1 MRNVVFV
8 IQKLKNKKML
18 EILVLLSLEVGSL
31 RLYSD
36 SWKVLCTPIPDF
48 GKITSEWNFENYS
61 HQPVTCLRRQ
71 SDHHLNRKVFA
82 REKKKKKVK
91 FSWFST

>member
-1 MRNVVFV
+1 MRSVVFV
-8 IQKLKNKKML
+8 IQKLENKKML
-18 EILVLLSLEVGSL
+18 EILVLLSLEVGSV

-36 SWKVLCTPIPDF
+36 SWKVLCTPTPDF
-48 GKITSEWNFENYS
+48 GKIPSEWNFENYS

-82 REKKKKKVK
+82 RGKKEEKSQV
-91 FSWFST
+91 FPVQ